1 LRGKNQGARLNLFG
15 KSRIFDTTYANKDTL
30 MALIEQE
37 QPHTLRTLL
46 AIGIPSFFAA
56 VAISVVSHQAAHHL
70 IGNAVCGPVVLAPA
84 GVHSAESPCALG
96 SLAGPVWTFGLALA
110 SFAVML
116 RRPHNLFFAMMAFVN
131 ASIRLPETLS
141 VFFRLLVHDVAEK
154 GIDEGSSL
162 GLLRLH
168 DQTIPTVI
176 MCFYSIMA
184 VFFALIVVH
193 DMRRVPYKWVVALGL
208 FLALGFVEQGVWAL
222 VGPFFT

>member
-1 LRGKNQGARLNLFG
+1 LNLYQ
-15 KSRIFDTTYANKDTL
+15 KSRIFDTTYANRDIL
-30 MALIEQE
+30 MALIEE
-37 QPHTLRTLL
+37 ERPHSLRTLL
-46 AIGIPSFFAA
+46 AIGIPSFLAA
-56 VAISVVSHQAAHHL
+56 VAISVISHQAAHHL
-70 IGNAVCGPVVLAPA
+70 IGNAVCGGVAVTPA
-84 GVHSAESPCALG
+84 SVHEAESPCALG
-96 SLAGPVWTFGLALA
+96 ALAGPVWTFALALA

-176 MCFYSIMA
+176 MCFYSIMV

-193 DMRRVPYKWVVALGL
+193 DMRRVPYKWAVAVAL

-222 VGPFFT
+222 VGPYVS

>member
-1 LRGKNQGARLNLFG
+1 LNLFG
-15 KSRIFDTTYANKDTL
+15 KSRIFEATYANTDTL
-30 MALIEQE
+30 MPLIEE
-37 QPHTLRTLL
+37 EAPHSLRTLL
-46 AIGIPSFFAA
+46 AVGVPSFVAA
-56 VAISVVSHQAAHHL
+56 VAISVVTHQTAHHL
-70 IGNAVCGPVVLAPA
+70 IGNAVCGGVVEPA
-84 GVHSAESPCALG
+84 GFHTAEAPCALG
-96 SLAGPVWTFGLALA
+96 SLAGPVWTFALAIA

-116 RRPHNLFFAMMAFVN
+116 RRPHNLFFSMMAFVN

-176 MCFYSIMA
+176 MCFYSIMV

-193 DMRRVPYKWVVALGL
+193 DMRRVPYKWAVALGL
-208 FLALGFVEQGVWAL
+208 FLVLGFVEEGVWAL
-222 VGPFFT
+222 VGPYLA